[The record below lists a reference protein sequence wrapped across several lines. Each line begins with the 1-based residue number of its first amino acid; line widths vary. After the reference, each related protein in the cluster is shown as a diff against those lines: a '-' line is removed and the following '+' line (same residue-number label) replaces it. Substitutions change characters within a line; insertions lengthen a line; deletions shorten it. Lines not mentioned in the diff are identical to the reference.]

1 MKLPLYTAAA
11 LATVLL
17 AAGTARAQEP
27 IKFGKPDPKDFTAAP
42 FVGDSAAT
50 AVVLCDFGTTSFQL
64 KGSDFQLVTE
74 RITRI
79 KILKKAGYG
88 AATVEVPLYHRGT
101 NEEKISA
108 LRGTTYNL
116 VNGQVVKT
124 KLEISNVFTE
134 DRTTNVRVRKF
145 TLPDVREGAVVEY
158 AYTVTSDFLFNFQS
172 WTFQRDIPV
181 RWSEYRANIPEY
193 FDYKMLMQGYHGL
206 TVNSREEGSGQYVL
220 HTEGGFAGG
229 TGGFGG
235 GSGRVAASNDVISA
249 RMTNYHWAM
258 KDVPAFRDEPYMT
271 TADDYLDR
279 IDFELAGEKFPGQG
293 YRNVAGTWS
302 KIDMELLGSDNF
314 GLQLDRGNFLKEQMV
329 ALAAKHPEI
338 APRVAAVR
346 EAVLAAVRYD
356 GTDRYSAPDPLRKAF
371 DAHRGTSA
379 DVNLLL
385 IAALRDAGLPA
396 HPLLL
401 STRDHGH
408 VSQEFPLLD
417 RFNYVVALVPLPDG
431 KDLLVDATEPLLP
444 CGVLPERCLNQAG
457 RLIMKN
463 PAEGRWVDL
472 SPSQRHVRY
481 QQIAL
486 TMDAQ
491 GGMTGK
497 VHEEHGGYAGVSVR
511 RELTR
516 LGDKKYLA
524 ELTRPHSGWTVPK
537 FAVADRE
544 NVAKPLAVDYEFAQ
558 PADESA
564 PVGTLYLSPF
574 RDFIGEQNPFRH
586 DDRQFPVDFG
596 APQDE
601 TMLLTLTLPEGYELA
616 EVPKPAVVEMPDGGG
631 RFVYSAS
638 ATTPGVVQLTSRLNL
653 RKPVYG
659 AEEYASLREFY
670 RLMLAKHSEKLVI
683 KKKA

>member
-1 MKLPLYTAAA
+1 
-11 LATVLL
+11 
-17 AAGTARAQEP
+17 
-27 IKFGKPDPKDFTAAP
+27 
-42 FVGDSAAT
+42 
-50 AVVLCDFGTTSFQL
+50 
-64 KGSDFQLVTE
+64 
-74 RITRI
+74 
-79 KILKKAGYG
+79 
-88 AATVEVPLYHRGT
+88 
-101 NEEKISA
+101 
-108 LRGTTYNL
+108 
-116 VNGQVVKT
+116 
-124 KLEISNVFTE
+124 
-134 DRTTNVRVRKF
+134 
-145 TLPDVREGAVVEY
+145 
-158 AYTVTSDFLFNFQS
+158 
-172 WTFQRDIPV
+172 
-181 RWSEYRANIPEY
+181 
-193 FDYKMLMQGYHGL
+193 
-206 TVNSREEGSGQYVL
+206 
-220 HTEGGFAGG
+220 
-229 TGGFGG
+229 
-235 GSGRVAASNDVISA
+235 
-249 RMTNYHWAM
+249 
-258 KDVPAFRDEPYMT
+258 
-271 TADDYLDR
+271 
-279 IDFELAGEKFPGQG
+279 
-293 YRNVAGTWS
+293 
-302 KIDMELLGSDNF
+302 
-314 GLQLDRGNFLKEQMV
+314 
-329 ALAAKHPEI
+329 
-338 APRVAAVR
+338 
-346 EAVLAAVRYD
+346 
-356 GTDRYSAPDPLRKAF
+356 
-371 DAHRGTSA
+371 
-379 DVNLLL
+379 
-385 IAALRDAGLPA
+385 
-396 HPLLL
+396 
-401 STRDHGH
+401 
-408 VSQEFPLLD
+408 
-417 RFNYVVALVPLPDG
+417 
-431 KDLLVDATEPLLP
+431 
-444 CGVLPERCLNQAG
+444 
-457 RLIMKN
+457 MKN
-463 PAEGRWVDL
+463 PTEGRWVDL